1 MQKNDILTVTCERL
15 GSNGEG
21 VARFGDTVLF
31 IPGFLTGEKARVK
44 VLAVKDKIAY
54 GKVEEL
60 LTPAE
65 ARIRPVCAVF
75 GRCGGCQLQHIRYR
89 TQLAFKTELVKNTL
103 KKIGGIDAEVSPC
116 IRSDREYGYRNKLI
130 LPIGQ
135 KNGRTVVGFYAERS
149 HRIVE
154 TEECPISEW
163 TDKVIYAVR
172 NFAEKCGLDGYDEET
187 GRGQLRH
194 IAVRNLGKKFIVV
207 LVVTENIK
215 GVDYFVSLLD
225 GIFKEYSFFLNF
237 NKQKTNVVFGKEYRL
252 IKGEPTYTAE
262 EAGIFY
268 EAGAETFVQVNENV
282 RKKLYEAALSLTDGE
297 ETVIDCYSGGG
308 LLTAMF
314 AKKCRKAYGIEIVK
328 EAVEC
333 AERLKA
339 ANGLSDKMVNIT
351 GRVEEELFPIL
362 DKEKNAAVVLD
373 PPRAGA
379 DKNVI
384 SALIDSDVRKI
395 VMISCNPATLA
406 RDLGLLTGTLVWD
419 EKGNLIKSSAPT
431 GKYEI
436 RSVQPFDMFPQ
447 TKHVETL
454 VVLSHKKPDGHINIK
469 VEFGAGEG
477 QISLKEVTKRAEER
491 KPKEKV
497 TYKMIQDYIEKTYGF
512 KVHTAY
518 IAEVKRDL
526 GLPMYDAPNAVE
538 ELKRPR
544 AHTTPQMAEAIK
556 ETLKHFEIV

>member
-65 ARIRPVCAVF
+65 ARVRPVCAVF
-75 GRCGGCQLQHIRYR
+75 GKCGGCQLQHVRYR

-252 IKGEPTYTAE
+252 IKGEPT
-262 EAGIFY
+262 
-268 EAGAETFVQVNENV
+268 
-282 RKKLYEAALSLTDGE
+282 
-297 ETVIDCYSGGG
+297 
-308 LLTAMF
+308 
-314 AKKCRKAYGIEIVK
+314 
-328 EAVEC
+328 
-333 AERLKA
+333 
-339 ANGLSDKMVNIT
+339 
-351 GRVEEELFPIL
+351 
-362 DKEKNAAVVLD
+362 
-373 PPRAGA
+373 
-379 DKNVI
+379 
-384 SALIDSDVRKI
+384 
-395 VMISCNPATLA
+395 
-406 RDLGLLTGTLVWD
+406 
-419 EKGNLIKSSAPT
+419 
-431 GKYEI
+431 
-436 RSVQPFDMFPQ
+436 
-447 TKHVETL
+447 
-454 VVLSHKKPDGHINIK
+454 
-469 VEFGAGEG
+469 
-477 QISLKEVTKRAEER
+477 
-491 KPKEKV
+491 
-497 TYKMIQDYIEKTYGF
+497 
-512 KVHTAY
+512 
-518 IAEVKRDL
+518 
-526 GLPMYDAPNAVE
+526 
-538 ELKRPR
+538 
-544 AHTTPQMAEAIK
+544 
-556 ETLKHFEIV
+556 